1 MSAIGMYGGKG
12 LAISAY
18 ADYSN
23 DHLVF
28 ALQQSC
34 AMRAM
39 SWEKRVKPL
48 KSWSALLGPWLG
60 LIGLAAIIV
69 PFVIY

>member
-1 MSAIGMYGGKG
+1 MPITAMTIWCSRASN
-12 LAISAY
+12 LARCVRC
-18 ADYSN
+18 
-23 DHLVF
+23 L
-28 ALQQSC
+28 
-34 AMRAM
+34 
-39 SWEKRVKPL
+39 EKRFKPL